1 MSYFR
6 NYWYRFGAI
15 LFIILAVILLVF
27 RPDWSMLHYLL
38 YFNFMALLAH
48 QFEEYQFP
56 GGTSPIINYVVY
68 DEEELMDRFPG
79 NTQSIMLV
87 NTIAW
92 LLYIASIAFP
102 QAYWLGLGVM
112 FFSLTQLLGHGFQM
126 NIKLKTWYNPG
137 LATTVFL
144 LVPIACAYI
153 YQASAEGMLTW
164 GDWLGGF
171 IMLIVCVLT
180 SIIAPVQLLKDKKT
194 NYIISPWQMDRFHK
208 VINFVRIKK

>member
-1 MSYFR
+1 
-6 NYWYRFGAI
+6 
-15 LFIILAVILLVF
+15 
-27 RPDWSMLHYLL
+27 
-38 YFNFMALLAH
+38 
-48 QFEEYQFP
+48 
-56 GGTSPIINYVVY
+56 
-68 DEEELMDRFPG
+68 EELMDCFPG

-144 LVPIACAYI
+144 LV
-153 YQASAEGMLTW
+153 
-164 GDWLGGF
+164 
-171 IMLIVCVLT
+171 
-180 SIIAPVQLLKDKKT
+180 
-194 NYIISPWQMDRFHK
+194 
-208 VINFVRIKK
+208 